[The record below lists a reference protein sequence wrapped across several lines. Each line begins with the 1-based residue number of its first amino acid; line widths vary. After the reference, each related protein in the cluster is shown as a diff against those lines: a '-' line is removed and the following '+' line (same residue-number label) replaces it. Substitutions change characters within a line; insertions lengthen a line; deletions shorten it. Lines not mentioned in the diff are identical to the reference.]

1 MEDIG
6 YPIDAISLI
15 GNIYIDS
22 TTSFLGTN
30 FGTTQPI
37 NIQRGTIQGDT
48 LSPYLFL
55 IFLEPLLRW
64 LQRDQLGY
72 TFRTS
77 ENKVS
82 AAAYAD
88 DLATITNTIDNMK
101 KQVTKLER
109 YNTWAE
115 VELGIPKCALTG
127 CPNASHIPHATFKAY
142 LQSQKVTYK
151 GNHFPVLSQNEP
163 YLYLG
168 IQITP
173 TLKWKQKKDIVMKK
187 FQKQS
192 AQLMNSPAAPKQKI
206 KNAQYSTKTRSAIQF
221 SCSSIFHT
229 RHKKTR

>member
-48 LSPYLFL
+48 LSPYPFL

-82 AAAYAD
+82 AVAYTD
-88 DLATITNTIDNMK
+88 DLATITNTIDNRK
-101 KQVTKLER
+101 KKVTKLER
-109 YNTWAE
+109 FNT
-115 VELGIPKCALTG
+115 
-127 CPNASHIPHATFKAY
+127 
-142 LQSQKVTYK
+142 
-151 GNHFPVLSQNEP
+151 
-163 YLYLG
+163 
-168 IQITP
+168 
-173 TLKWKQKKDIVMKK
+173 
-187 FQKQS
+187 
-192 AQLMNSPAAPKQKI
+192 
-206 KNAQYSTKTRSAIQF
+206 
-221 SCSSIFHT
+221 
-229 RHKKTR
+229 